1 MAKDRKLDY
10 SSLRDDL
17 MDYYGTAMTGG
28 FPMAS
33 MDVAKA
39 ERASESELESMARR
53 NGFDL
58 DRYTVSEDD
67 E

>member
-1 MAKDRKLDY
+1 MAKDKKLDY
-10 SSLRDDL
+10 SSLREDL
-17 MDYYGTAMTGG
+17 MDYYGTAMASG

-33 MDVAKA
+33 MDIAKA
-39 ERASESELESMARR
+39 ERASDSELESMARR

-58 DRYTVSEDD
+58 DRYKSYEDD